1 MRITNFEGL
10 IPKISDKALPK
21 GKATIAVNLDV
32 YGNHLRPI
40 KLPKHTGEKLMTPCG
55 EVFAGK
61 AVTVHRAGSVYV
73 AWDKLVFT
81 SVDWTRKLG
90 ETTFLFVD
98 NGKLYRQSAERI
110 LRGECPI
117 EVGIKRHDKAEI
129 TTEEIDRA
137 GCPPTVI
144 EHLCVPINEQ
154 CDNVPH
160 PPVPVAYLF
169 TYINACGEESAHS
182 KPSEVLD
189 ISWGDAVKVSVKDT
203 PPANAVKRRWYRAVT
218 DNEGVAHWLKVG
230 ETPIGQEFFYDTNC
244 PCDFSCEL
252 STEDHD
258 APPECLEGVAAIGD
272 NQIIVW
278 SNKHFWVSENN
289 FPHAF
294 NLNNEYRL
302 RYHIKGMYEVT
313 STLEGKVHYT
323 LIVIT
328 DGLHYTLAT
337 DTPESIEITEIQQR
351 YRCINYD
358 TVCHSESEVLY
369 VAQQGLV
376 SISMQ
381 GENLLTGV
389 LMTENE
395 WQKYNPRALAI
406 TYFDDRVY
414 GFNTEGGFIIQM
426 GADKRRDLEFVEHDV
441 VVDRG
446 FSDETSP
453 FLVFV
458 GSDIYE
464 WGKGGTAIYDW
475 KSQTGIMAGLWRPTA
490 CKVVSPEFD
499 NIMPRGHREAKIKFA
514 EWKRKFPNADVIQF
528 FRNNPEY
535 QQHYAHLVGQRPS
548 ITIIIYADGRE
559 YYRRQVSTNKPFLLP
574 RRYKAIDWSV
584 RVIGSLQIDEIHLQ
598 GSRETLLGSE

>member
-1 MRITNFEGL
+1 M
-10 IPKISDKALPK
+10 
-21 GKATIAVNLDV
+21 
-32 YGNHLRPI
+32 
-40 KLPKHTGEKLMTPCG
+40 
-55 EVFAGK
+55 
-61 AVTVHRAGSVYV
+61 
-73 AWDKLVFT
+73 
-81 SVDWTRKLG
+81 
-90 ETTFLFVD
+90 
-98 NGKLYRQSAERI
+98 
-110 LRGECPI
+110 
-117 EVGIKRHDKAEI
+117 
-129 TTEEIDRA
+129 
-137 GCPPTVI
+137 
-144 EHLCVPINEQ
+144 
-154 CDNVPH
+154 
-160 PPVPVAYLF
+160 
-169 TYINACGEESAHS
+169 
-182 KPSEVLD
+182 
-189 ISWGDAVKVSVKDT
+189 
-203 PPANAVKRRWYRAVT
+203 
-218 DNEGVAHWLKVG
+218 
-230 ETPIGQEFFYDTNC
+230 
-244 PCDFSCEL
+244 
-252 STEDHD
+252 
-258 APPECLEGVAAIGD
+258 
-272 NQIIVW
+272 
-278 SNKHFWVSENN
+278 
-289 FPHAF
+289 
-294 NLNNEYRL
+294 
-302 RYHIKGMYEVT
+302 
-313 STLEGKVHYT
+313 
-323 LIVIT
+323 
-328 DGLHYTLAT
+328 
-337 DTPESIEITEIQQR
+337 
-351 YRCINYD
+351 
-358 TVCHSESEVLY
+358 
-369 VAQQGLV
+369 
-376 SISMQ
+376 
-381 GENLLTGV
+381 LTGV